1 MSELQEIYIVS
12 GCRTAV
18 GDFGG
23 TLKDVAPSTLGKIVI
38 EEAIKRADIASG
50 DVQHVILGQAIPSQP
65 RDSYI
70 ARIAAVEAGVPIE
83 APALTV
89 NRLCASGMQA
99 IVSGAQLIALGEAGV
114 VVAGGAETMSQS
126 PYVQTTSRWGHKMGD
141 MKVIDAMLGVLS
153 DPFENYHMGI
163 TAENVATRYQISRA
177 DQDALAV
184 ESHLRAAK
192 AQAEG
197 RFDAQIVPVEIKSRK
212 GAVEF
217 KVDEHVRPGTTLDDM
232 AKLRPAFDRESGS
245 VTAGNAS
252 GINDG
257 AAALVLAS
265 GEAVQA
271 KGLKPLAR
279 IVGWGYAGVD
289 PAIMGIGPVKAVPI
303 ALKRAGLSLDDIDV
317 IEANEAFASQSC
329 AVAQELGLD
338 PAKTNP
344 NGSGISLGHPVGAS
358 GAIIT
363 VKLLYELQR
372 IGGRYGLATM
382 CVGGGQGIAIVIEN
396 LSGAGQAEK
405 AA

>member
-1 MSELQEIYIVS
+1 MAEFEPIYILSAV
-12 GCRTAV
+12 RTAI

-38 EEAIKRADIASG
+38 EEAIKRADIETG
-50 DVQHVILGQAIPSQP
+50 DVQHVVMGQAIPSEP
-65 RDSYI
+65 RDSYL

-89 NRLCASGMQA
+89 NRLCASGMQS
-99 IVSGAQLIALGEAGV
+99 IVSGAQLIALGEADV
-114 VVAGGAETMSQS
+114 VVSGGAETMSKS
-126 PYVQTTSRWGHKMGD
+126 PYVQTSSRWGHKMGD
-141 MKVIDAMLGVLS
+141 MKVIDAMIGVLS
-153 DPFENYHMGI
+153 DPFENYHMGV
-163 TAENVATRYQISRA
+163 TAENVATKYQITRE

-184 ESHLRAAK
+184 ESHRRAAR
-192 AQAEG
+192 AWEEG
-197 RFDAQIVPVEIKSRK
+197 RFDSQIIPVEIKSR
-212 GAVEF
+212 GTVVEF
-217 KVDEHVRPGTTLDDM
+217 RKDEHVRPGTTIEDM
-232 AKLRPAFDRESGS
+232 AKLRPAFDKEGS

-265 GEAVQA
+265 GKTVEAKNLA
-271 KGLKPLAR
+271 PMAR
-279 IVGWGYAGVD
+279 IIGWGYAGVE
-289 PAIMGIGPVKAVPI
+289 PSLMGIGPVMAAPA
-303 ALKRAGLSLDDIDV
+303 ALARAGLILDDIDV

-329 AVAQELGLD
+329 AVARELGLD
-338 PAKTNP
+338 PEKTNP

-382 CVGGGQGIAIVIEN
+382 CVGGGQGIAIVVEN
-396 LSGAGQAEK
+396 LVGVKAAEK

>member
-1 MSELQEIYIVS
+1 MPDNHIYILSAV
-12 GCRTAV
+12 RTGI

-23 TLKDVAPSTLGKIVI
+23 TLKDVAPATLGKIVI
-38 EEAIKRADIASG
+38 EEAIKRSG
-50 DVQHVILGQAIPSQP
+50 VDANEVQHVVMGQAIPSEP
-65 RDSYI
+65 RDSYL

-99 IVSGAQLIALGEAGV
+99 IVSGAQLIALDEAEV
-114 VVAGGAETMSQS
+114 VVAGGAETMSKS
-126 PYVQTTSRWGHKMGD
+126 PYVQTSSRWGHKMGD
-141 MKVIDAMLGVLS
+141 MKVIDAMIGVLS
-153 DPFENYHMGI
+153 DPFEGYHMGI
-163 TAENVATRYQISRA
+163 TAENVATKYQVTRE

-184 ESHLRAAK
+184 ESHRRAAK
-192 AQAEG
+192 AWAEG
-197 RFDAQIVPVEIKSRK
+197 RFDSQIVSVPIKTRK
-212 GAVEF
+212 GVVEF
-217 KVDEHVRPGTTLDDM
+217 RSDEHVRADATIEDM
-232 AKLRPAFDRESGS
+232 AGLRPAFDKEGS

-265 GEAVQA
+265 GLTVKL
-271 KGLKPLAR
+271 KGLKPMAR
-279 IVGWGYAGVD
+279 IIGWGYAGVD
-289 PAIMGIGPVKAVPI
+289 PSIMGIGPVKAAPI
-303 ALKRAGLSLDDIDV
+303 ALERAGLTLNDIDV

-329 AVAQELGLD
+329 AVARELGLD
-338 PAKTNP
+338 PEKTNP

-363 VKLLYELQR
+363 VKLVYELQR

-382 CVGGGQGIAIVIEN
+382 CVGGGQGIAIVVEN
-396 LSGAGQAEK
+396 LVNVGVTEK

>member
-1 MSELQEIYIVS
+1 MPESNHIYILSAV
-12 GCRTAV
+12 RTGI

-23 TLKDVAPSTLGKIVI
+23 TLKDVAPATLGKIVI
-38 EEAIKRADIASG
+38 EEAIKRAGVDANE
-50 DVQHVILGQAIPSQP
+50 VQHVVMGQAIPSEP
-65 RDSYI
+65 RDSYL
-70 ARIAAVEAGVPIE
+70 ARISAVEAGVPIE

-99 IVSGAQLIALGEAGV
+99 IVSGAQLIALDEAEIV
-114 VVAGGAETMSQS
+114 VTGGAETMSKS
-126 PYVQTTSRWGHKMGD
+126 PYVQTSSRWGHKMGD
-141 MKVIDAMLGVLS
+141 MKVIDAMIGVLS

-163 TAENVATRYQISRA
+163 TAENVATRYQVTRE

-184 ESHLRAAK
+184 ESHRRAAK
-192 AQAEG
+192 AWEEG
-197 RFDAQIVPVEIKSRK
+197 RFDSQIVPVEIKTRK
-212 GAVEF
+212 GVVAF
-217 KVDEHVRPGTTLDDM
+217 ASDEHVRADATIEDM
-232 AKLRPAFDRESGS
+232 ASLRPAFDKEGS

-265 GEAVQA
+265 GLAV
-271 KGLKPLAR
+271 KEHNLKPMAR
-279 IVGWGYAGVD
+279 IIGWGYAGVD
-289 PAIMGIGPVKAVPI
+289 PSIMGIGPVKAAPA
-303 ALKRAGLSLDDIDV
+303 ALARAGLTLDDIDV

-329 AVAQELGLD
+329 AVARELGLD
-338 PAKTNP
+338 PEKTNP

-363 VKLLYELQR
+363 VKLVYELQR

-382 CVGGGQGIAIVIEN
+382 CVGGGQGIAIVVEN
-396 LSGAGQAEK
+396 LQNVGVTEK

>member
-1 MSELQEIYIVS
+1 MPDSNHIYILS
-12 GCRTAV
+12 ACRTGI

-38 EEAIKRADIASG
+38 AEAIRRAEIASS
-50 DVQHVILGQAIPSQP
+50 DVEHVVLGQAIPSEP

-99 IVSGAQLIALGEAGV
+99 IVSGAQLIALDEAELV
-114 VVAGGAETMSQS
+114 VVGGAETMSKS
-126 PYVQTTSRWGHKMGD
+126 PYVQTSSRWGHKMGD
-141 MKVIDAMLGVLS
+141 MKVIDAMIGVLS
-153 DPFENYHMGI
+153 DPFEGYHMGI
-163 TAENVATRYQISRA
+163 TAENVATKYQITRE

-184 ESHLRAAK
+184 ESHRRAAH
-192 AQAEG
+192 AWAEG
-197 RFDAQIVPVEIKSRK
+197 RFDSQIVPVEIKTRK
-212 GAVEF
+212 GVVEF
-217 KVDEHVRPGTTLDDM
+217 RSDEHVRADATIEDM
-232 AKLRPAFDRESGS
+232 AGLRPAFDKEGS

-265 GEAVQA
+265 GLAVKL
-271 KGLKPLAR
+271 KGLKPMAR
-279 IVGWGYAGVD
+279 IIGWGYAGVD
-289 PAIMGIGPVKAVPI
+289 PAIMGIGPVKAAPI
-303 ALKRAGLSLDDIDV
+303 ALERAGLTLSDIDV

-329 AVAQELGLD
+329 AVARELGLD

-372 IGGRYGLATM
+372 TGGRYGLATM
-382 CVGGGQGIAIVIEN
+382 CVGGGQGIAIVVEN
-396 LSGAGQAEK
+396 LVDVGAVEQA
-405 AA
+405 A